1 MPHHKKYKFIACFLL
16 LVFSVST
23 IAGFACSIGV
33 DMGYNTKHH
42 ATQQATSRQ
51 HEHCLGNTKKNT
63 HSPSSKASP
72 TQILNVPDDCCSG
85 QVSNF
90 AQLDK
95 AVTYNNLLLSVPIF
109 SNGILS
115 NFFLTKNQTTPV
127 NSVFQF
133 VRRNCI
139 PNDTDIRIVIQSFQ
153 I

>member
-1 MPHHKKYKFIACFLL
+1 MLHHKKYKFIAAFLL

-33 DMGYNTKHH
+33 DMGYNTNHH
-42 ATQQATSRQ
+42 AAEKVTNNQ
-51 HEHCLGNTKKNT
+51 HEHGAHIKKDA
-63 HSPSSKASP
+63 HSHHASP
-72 TQILNVPDDCCSG
+72 IPVTQISNVPDDCCSG

-95 AVTYNNLLLSVPIF
+95 AVAYNNLLLSVPII
-109 SNGILS
+109 STGILS
-115 NFFLTKNQTTPV
+115 NFFLTKNQTEPV

-133 VRRNCI
+133 VRRSCI
-139 PNDTDIRIVIQSFQ
+139 PNDTDIRIAIQSFQ